1 MLLKFFLLVTC
12 VVSLATF
19 FVYGWD
25 KRQAVRNAQ
34 RVPEKTLHLLAVL
47 GGWPGAL
54 LAQHFFRHKNRKA
67 SFQMVFWLIGMAQ
80 AGILIAWLMG

>member
-1 MLLKFFLLVTC
+1 MLLKIYLLVTF

-34 RVPEKTLHLLAVL
+34 RVPEKTLHLLAVF

>member
-1 MLLKFFLLVTC
+1 MLLKFYLLVTC

-25 KRQAVRNAQ
+25 KRQAVRNAH
-34 RVPEKTLHLLAVL
+34 RVPEKTLHLLAVF

-54 LAQHFFRHKNRKA
+54 LAQHAFRHKNRKA
-67 SFQMVFWLIGMAQ
+67 SFQIVFWLIGIAQ
-80 AGILIAWLMG
+80 AGMLIAWLMG

>member
-1 MLLKFFLLVTC
+1 MLLKFYLLVTC

-19 FVYGWD
+19 CVYGWD

-34 RVPEKTLHLLAVL
+34 RVPEKTLHLLAVF

-54 LAQHFFRHKNRKA
+54 LAQYVFRHKNRKA
-67 SFQMVFWLIGMAQ
+67 SFQIVFWLIGMAQ
-80 AGILIAWLMG
+80 AGMLIAWLMG

>member
-1 MLLKFFLLVTC
+1 MLLKFYLLVTC

-34 RVPEKTLHLLAVL
+34 RVPEKTLHLLAVF

-54 LAQHFFRHKNRKA
+54 LAQHVFRHKNRKA

-80 AGILIAWLMG
+80 AGMLIAWLMG

>member
-1 MLLKFFLLVTC
+1 MLLKFYLLVTC

-34 RVPEKTLHLLAVL
+34 RVPEKTLHLLAVF

-54 LAQHFFRHKNRKA
+54 LAQHVFRHKNRKA
-67 SFQMVFWLIGMAQ
+67 SFQIVFWLIGMAQ
-80 AGILIAWLMG
+80 AGMLIAWLMG

>member
-1 MLLKFFLLVTC
+1 MLLKFYLLVTC

-34 RVPEKTLHLLAVL
+34 RVPEKTLHLLAVF

-54 LAQHFFRHKNRKA
+54 LAQHVFRHKNRKA